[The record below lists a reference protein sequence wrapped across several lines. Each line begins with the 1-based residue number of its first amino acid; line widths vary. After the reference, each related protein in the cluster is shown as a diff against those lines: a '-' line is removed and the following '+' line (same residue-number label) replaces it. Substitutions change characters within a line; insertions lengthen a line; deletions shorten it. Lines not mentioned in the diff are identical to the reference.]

1 MHPRVLDPTLEQKIE
16 HWSQEETSMPNIL
29 ALALLVGATWGST
42 AAAAGALSIPNLQA
56 AGSGYEAIA
65 AKMMTVVSTSADV
78 HAKAS
83 TQSKIAAKLRKGAKV
98 SVKEMTA
105 TGWAH
110 VLVNGS
116 DGYVDGK
123 LLK

>member
-1 MHPRVLDPTLEQKIE
+1 
-16 HWSQEETSMPNIL
+16 MPNIL
-29 ALALLVGATWGST
+29 AVALLAGATLGST
-42 AAAAGALSIPNLQA
+42 AAAAGMLSTPRLQA

-65 AKMMTVVSTSADV
+65 VKMMTVISTSADV

-83 TQSKIAAKLRKGAKV
+83 AQSKILAKLRKGAKV
-98 SVKEMTA
+98 TVKEMTT

-110 VLVNGS
+110 VQVNGT
-116 DGYVDGK
+116 DGFIDGK

>member
-1 MHPRVLDPTLEQKIE
+1 MGAKDWHR
-16 HWSQEETSMPNIL
+16 SQEEASMPNIL
-29 ALALLVGATWGST
+29 AVALLAGARLSST
-42 AAAAGALSIPNLQA
+42 AAAAGVLSTPSLQA

-65 AKMMTVVSTSADV
+65 ARMMTVTSTSADV

-83 TQSKIAAKLRKGAKV
+83 TQSKILAKLRKGAKV
-98 SVKEMTA
+98 TVKEMTA

-110 VLVNGS
+110 VLVNGT
-116 DGYVDGK
+116 DGYIDGK